1 MAEVKQAMIRENS
14 VKYTRRNDNSQQQS
28 NNNESNVNNN
38 KTSTTPSTTTY
49 VEQKRGFINFSA
61 AKERQKTKFAAGRA
75 RRRGDEL
82 LSMIR
87 LDIVTFALFELPPIR
102 YEDFMRT
109 FGTSNMTQN
118 SMQTGEDNL
127 DEDIQVNS
135 QIKVDFTVSFFVQK
149 NVYCSFFST
158 WSLAFVIFGIR
169 IWAKNLTVKY
179 GWNWPLVSI
188 RIHKIAFIIYQ
199 LITKWLG
206 NMKQKFIYL

>member
-135 QIKVDFTVSFFVQK
+135 QIKVDFTNILLSAFLFKKMFIAAFFR
-149 NVYCSFFST
+149 CPC
-158 WSLAFVIFGIR
+158 SLAFAIF
-169 IWAKNLTVKY
+169 WHKNMGKKFDSTILVKLTT
-179 GWNWPLVSI
+179 GFNPNS
-188 RIHKIAFIIYQ
+188 
-199 LITKWLG
+199 
-206 NMKQKFIYL
+206 